1 MATLNKAITI
11 FLLSGLIGI
20 EALSNDVSID
30 FADAFIEE
38 IPAEDVAEDVMDP
51 ELAEESYQDELNALF
66 DDESE
71 AIDTTGWCKTKINT
85 VWFDYRQMSDTVKIP
100 LIDPLSDRQFTFPC
114 AGAVTSPFGPR
125 RGFWHYGMD
134 TRLNMGEPVFC
145 AFNGKVRVIQ
155 NDRKGYGNVVVI
167 RHHNGLE
174 TLYGH
179 LSDVLVTV
187 DQEVRSGEPIGLGG
201 NTGRSTGPH
210 LHFET
215 RYCGEPFDPRKLIDF
230 SSYSLLSDTL
240 VLTKASFSYLTPIRS
255 TVYHKVRKGET
266 LGKIARKYRTSVRKL
281 CALNGISTRTVLR
294 VGKKII
300 VKRSSQPTITTTL
313 PQKSIKTM
321 NISTASDE
329 SKTGT

>member
-1 MATLNKAITI
+1 MAVLNKAISI
-11 FLLSGLIGI
+11 FLLSGLMAI
-20 EALSNDVSID
+20 EALSNDFSLD
-30 FADAFIEE
+30 FSDAFAEE
-38 IPAEDVAEDVMDP
+38 SSAVELMDM
-51 ELAEESYQDELNALF
+51 EMSEESYQDDLNALF
-66 DDESE
+66 DNESDP
-71 AIDTTGWCKTKINT
+71 IDTTGWCNTKINT
-85 VWFDYRQMSDTVKIP
+85 IWFDYRRMSDTVKIA
-100 LIDPLSDRQFTFPC
+100 LIDSESDRQFTFPC
-114 AGAVTSPFGPR
+114 TGTVTSQFGPR

-134 TRLNMGEPVFC
+134 TRLQTGDPVLC

-201 NTGRSTGPH
+201 NTGRSTGAH

-215 RYCGEPFDPRKLIDF
+215 RYCGEPFDPRKIIDF
-230 SSYSLLSDTL
+230 SNYSLLSDTL
-240 VLTKASFSYLTPIRS
+240 VLTKSTFNYLTPIRS
-255 TVYHKVRKGET
+255 TVYYKVRKGDT
-266 LGKIARKYRTSVRKL
+266 LGKIARKYRTSVRAL
-281 CALNGISTRTVLR
+281 CALNGMSTRAVLR

-313 PQKSIKTM
+313 PATNTKATTIT
-321 NISTASDE
+321 TVSDATE
-329 SKTGT
+329 TGT